1 MIIHSYP
8 KINIGLNILNKRED
22 GYHNIETIF
31 YPIFLFTDTLS
42 ISPFK
47 NGIKFS
53 TRGKYH
59 VPDDSSNLCLKAVNL
74 LRTDYRFI
82 DNFVLELNKNIPI
95 GAGLGGGS
103 SNAAATLKLL
113 NQYFELQLSEQD
125 LIILAAKLG
134 SDVPF
139 FIKSS
144 PSLGTGRGEILE
156 PITLDLKNK
165 KISIIETDIHISTAE
180 AYANCEPKMPTTSL
194 KEAIK
199 LPIVEWK
206 NQIINQFE
214 KPIFSKFPVLAT
226 IKDEL
231 YRLGADYVSLTGSGS
246 AIYAIGDQRYEL

>member
-95 GAGLGGGS
+95 ALVW
-103 SNAAATLKLL
+103 AAVQHSCTLKLL
-113 NQYFELQLSEQD
+113 NQYFELKLSSK
-125 LIILAAKLG
+125 IYNISCKLD

-139 FIKSS
+139 
-144 PSLGTGRGEILE
+144 
-156 PITLDLKNK
+156 
-165 KISIIETDIHISTAE
+165 
-180 AYANCEPKMPTTSL
+180 Y
-194 KEAIK
+194 
-199 LPIVEWK
+199 
-206 NQIINQFE
+206 
-214 KPIFSKFPVLAT
+214 
-226 IKDEL
+226 
-231 YRLGADYVSLTGSGS
+231 
-246 AIYAIGDQRYEL
+246 